1 MSKQQQSFA
10 ATAAAKRGPSP
21 PSSDQIKKKRRETP
35 TTILSLDPDIVTTI
49 FAFLDMFDL
58 VRCSLV
64 CKLWNA
70 IVESRSLREFCERK
84 MHKSFAE
91 FTKKPLRVILGE
103 VAMEQHSLALQCGGF
118 YVDQWKAHSTTV
130 AQCRMKMGM
139 LVTGV
144 GHKVIRL
151 WSLDSY
157 KCIEEYS
164 MPDMFSLV
172 DFDFDESKVK

>member
-64 CKLWNA
+64 CKLWYFQSFIFLMQPISSS
-70 IVESRSLREFCERK
+70 IVTCLSETRTCVRFLEGMPSLSPGRCENSVRGRCTSLLLNLP
-84 MHKSFAE
+84 KSPWGWF
-91 FTKKPLRVILGE
+91 
-103 VAMEQHSLALQCGGF
+103 
-118 YVDQWKAHSTTV
+118 
-130 AQCRMKMGM
+130 
-139 LVTGV
+139 
-144 GHKVIRL
+144 
-151 WSLDSY
+151 
-157 KCIEEYS
+157 
-164 MPDMFSLV
+164 
-172 DFDFDESKVK
+172 